1 MSFFDW
7 LGRVVM
13 LALAGMITL
22 SIIGAIAAIPNGIVP
37 QQLRLNR
44 QSTLV
49 PEARLE
55 EGPVPSTPDANP
67 GKDVAFDAEAG
78 KADRTVLVPIPPE
91 PLDPARWLETISYA
105 LLALAGLVALAC
117 VMLWRGVRQQRRI
130 ADALESISFAPRAS
144 SAPPS

>member
-37 QQLRLNR
+37 QQFGLER
-44 QSTLV
+44 QPPRV
-49 PEARLE
+49 PDERPEKQATSS
-55 EGPVPSTPDANP
+55 PPDMMSDNNVET
-67 GKDVAFDAEAG
+67 GTREQAE
-78 KADRTVLVPIPPE
+78 RTILAPAPPE
-91 PLDPARWLETISYA
+91 PVDPARWLESISYA
-105 LLALAGLVALAC
+105 LLALAGLAAFAC
-117 VMLWRGVRQQRRI
+117 LLLWRGMHQQRRI
-130 ADALESISFAPRAS
+130 ADALEAFNLAPRPN